1 MTRRVG
7 IALAALGAFV
17 ATSPFLAWYRIDVP
31 GRDLPVSGVDAAG
44 ELWTLVPLGVVIAAA
59 GLALALLVPEPSG
72 RQARWLAG
80 IAAVAGAFATIWAL
94 KCAIDIQAVGVPAGV
109 QDAPDAPLAAKPL
122 AFIVAG
128 AGACVAS
135 VSLAWLRSG
144 SD

>member
-1 MTRRVG
+1 MTRIVG
-7 IALAALGAFV
+7 IAIAALGAFIG
-17 ATSPFLAWYRIDVP
+17 AAPFLHWYRIDVP
-31 GRDLPVSGVDAAG
+31 GRDLPVSGIDAAG
-44 ELWTLVPLGVVIAAA
+44 ELWSLVPLGIVIVGA
-59 GLALALLVPEPSG
+59 GLALALLVPEPSA

-94 KCAIDIQAVGVPAGV
+94 KCAIDIPAVGVPAGV
-109 QDAPDAPLAAKPL
+109 ENGPDAPLAAKPL
-122 AFIVAG
+122 AFIAAG